1 MRLILVASAFG
12 ITTQL
17 RKQQNLAGKVEF
29 FVAKLTLHIKCAILN
44 ILNHGEISKMK
55 IIKDIYYSEIKDEM
69 HKITLYLPEGEC
81 RALLVY
87 FHGGGF
93 VEGNR
98 DLAPMGSFAEDV
110 TSAGIAVAS
119 AEYRMYPEAKYPDF
133 IEDAAEA
140 VAYTKRELLPLAK
153 CERLIVCG
161 TSAGGY
167 LTMMLCFDEE
177 WLGRHGLDASDV
189 DAFIHDA
196 GQPTTHFNVLKE
208 RGEDPAS
215 VVIDEAAPIY
225 HVKRRD
231 YPPMQFIVSDNDIPG
246 RLEQTEML
254 IDKLR
259 KCGHKED
266 KLDYII
272 THGTHVWYVTGVDAS
287 GKNEFGKL
295 ILPFINKIV

>member
-1 MRLILVASAFG
+1 
-12 ITTQL
+12 
-17 RKQQNLAGKVEF
+17 
-29 FVAKLTLHIKCAILN
+29 
-44 ILNHGEISKMK
+44 MK

-69 HKITLYLPEGEC
+69 HKINLYLPEGEC

-98 DLAPMGSFAEDV
+98 DLATMGSFAEDV

-119 AEYRMYPEAKYPDF
+119 AEYRMYPDAKYPDF
-133 IEDAAEA
+133 VEDAAEA
-140 VAYTKRELLPLAK
+140 VAYAKRELLPLTK
-153 CERLIVCG
+153 CEKLIVCG

-167 LTMMLCFDEE
+167 QTMMLCFNER
-177 WLGRHGLDASDV
+177 WLGRYGLDASDV
-189 DAFIHDA
+189 NAFIHDA

-254 IDKLR
+254 IGKL
-259 KCGHKED
+259 KENGYNES

-272 THGTHVWYVTGVDAS
+272 THGTHVWYVTGADAN

-295 ILPFINKIV
+295 ILPFINKVV

>member
-1 MRLILVASAFG
+1 
-12 ITTQL
+12 
-17 RKQQNLAGKVEF
+17 
-29 FVAKLTLHIKCAILN
+29 
-44 ILNHGEISKMK
+44 MK
-55 IIKDIYYSEIKDEM
+55 IIKNIYYSQIKDDM
-69 HKITLYLPEGEC
+69 HKIDLYLPEGEC

-93 VEGNR
+93 VEGSR
-98 DLAPMGSFAEDV
+98 DLAPMVGFAEDM
-110 TSAGIAVAS
+110 TAAGIGVAS
-119 AEYRMYPEAKYPDF
+119 AEYRMYPEARYPDF

-167 LTMMLCFDEE
+167 LTMMLCFNEE
-177 WLGRHGLDASDV
+177 WRGRHGLTADDI

-231 YPPMQFIVSDNDIPG
+231 YPPMQFIVSDKDIPG

-259 KCGHKED
+259 KCGHKEN
-266 KLDYII
+266 KLDCVI
-272 THGTHVWYVTGVDAS
+272 THGTHVWYVNKADDS
-287 GKNEFGKL
+287 GKNELAKL
-295 ILPFINKIV
+295 IIPFIEKHI